1 MNRIRL
7 SKKIFLLVLL
17 MVIAISSTP
26 MTFADMKTIPVRTT
40 FEGIGFKVG
49 WVSEEKAITLEKD
62 LLFVKLYMDSPVAWI
77 NGNYEKLY
85 KPIQV
90 VKGVS
95 YTDETLLALLYD
107 ESYSFVSGK
116 VVLKPNTRP
125 STKYALPVVGTEE
138 HLKTL
143 LPNFGNTS
151 YRDFIGVDV
160 MPSTPDMA
168 AAEAS
173 DQKVTEDHS
182 TTNVQVAGIDEAD
195 TVKTDGRYIYTLRN
209 GGMIIVDTA
218 NKGLDQVGSIKVKDV
233 FMQEFYVKGDK
244 LVVIGTQNSYTVQTE
259 TQTDKMRI
267 MPYYQTETVVL
278 IYDLTSIETP
288 KLLKTFAVKGYVLSS
303 RMKDNDFYMVVN
315 QNTWYGSEIYPTLR
329 IDQQTPEKFGP
340 ERIHY
345 FPETQPTGMM
355 MTFALSID
363 QLDVKPDAAVYLN
376 AGETLYMSNEHLYV
390 AQSYYPQFL
399 VKTETEREKTMISQ
413 FTLDHGRMVFTKS
426 GEIEGRMINQWA
438 MDEYKG
444 NLRVAVNT
452 SVGYIRDESTVSR
465 IAIYAQDLTR
475 LGKTE
480 DLAPGEKIYAVR
492 FMEDL
497 AYLVTFKQIDPFFAI
512 DCSAPEKPVVLGY
525 LKIPGYSQYL
535 HPLSDTKILGL
546 GHQTKETEF
555 GIRNDGLKF
564 SVFDTAD
571 LQSIKEMDTMVVGS
585 GSASSESLYNH
596 KAFMINLG
604 RQLFALPV
612 SLYGESGKEQDNF
625 VGAYIMTYGSDFTL
639 KVLGTVQHKSTQFM
653 GIEPILRILYI
664 GDMLY
669 TVSENRIS
677 AFSIDALQPIVSTEL
692 Y

>member
-1 MNRIRL
+1 MNPISL
-7 SKKIFLLVLL
+7 SKKLFLLVL
-17 MVIAISSTP
+17 MMTIVMTSTP
-26 MTFADMKTIPVRTT
+26 MTFAEIRTIPVRTT
-40 FEGIGFKVG
+40 FESIGFKVG
-49 WVSEEKAITLEKD
+49 WISEEKAVTLEKD
-62 LLFVKLYMDSPVAWI
+62 LLFVKLYQDSPVVWI
-77 NGNYEKLY
+77 NGNNEKLH
-85 KPIQV
+85 KPIHV

-95 YTDETLLALLYD
+95 YTDETLLGLLYGK
-107 ESYSFVSGK
+107 SYAFINGV
-116 VVLKPNTRP
+116 VVLKPGAKP
-125 STKYALPVVGTEE
+125 STKYALPVVGTEGR
-138 HLKTL
+138 LKEL
-143 LPNFGNTS
+143 LPSFGNA
-151 YRDFIGVDV
+151 YNRDFIGIDV
-160 MPSTPDMA
+160 MPSASDMA
-168 AAEAS
+168 AEVS
-173 DQKVTEDHS
+173 DQKVTDDHS

-195 TVKTDGRYIYTLRN
+195 SVKTDGRYIYTIRN
-209 GGMIIVDTA
+209 GGITIVDTL
-218 NKGLDQVGSIKVKDV
+218 NQGLDQVGQIQAKDV
-233 FMQEFYVKGDK
+233 YMQEFYVKGDK
-244 LVVIGTQNSYTVQTE
+244 LVAIGTQNSYIVQMDS
-259 TQTDKMRI
+259 QPDRMRF

-278 IYDLTSIETP
+278 IYDLASIATP
-288 KLLKTFAVKGYVLSS
+288 KLLKTYGVKGYVLSS

-315 QNTWYGSEIYPTLR
+315 QNTWYGSDIYPTLR
-329 IDQQTPEKFGP
+329 IDQQPPEKFGP

-363 QLDVKPDAAVYLN
+363 QLEVKPDAAVYLN

-399 VKTETEREKTMISQ
+399 VKTETEREKTTISQ

-438 MDEYKG
+438 MDAYGG

-452 SVGYIRDESTVSR
+452 SVGYIGDESTVSR
-465 IAIYAQDLTR
+465 IAIYSQDLTL

-492 FMEDL
+492 FMEEL
-497 AYLVTFKQIDPFFAI
+497 AYLVTFKQVDPFFAI
-512 DCSAPEKPVVLGY
+512 DCANPEKPVVLGY

-546 GHQTKETEF
+546 GHQTKETDF
-555 GIRNDGLKF
+555 GVRNDGLKF

-571 LQSIKEMDTMVVGS
+571 FTNIQEIDNMVIGN

-612 SLYGESGKEQDNF
+612 SLYGESGKAQDYF
-625 VGAYIMTYGSDFTL
+625 VGAYIMTYDKDYTL
-639 KVLGTVQHKSTQFM
+639 KVLGTIQHKSIQFQ
-653 GIEPILRILYI
+653 GSEPIARILYI
-664 GDMLY
+664 GDILY

-677 AFSIDALQPIVSTEL
+677 AFSIHTLTPIVSTEL
-692 Y
+692 Q